1 MDSLSHENRTSDGF
15 ETRSGKGIHY
25 DLRAWTALGGLGTT
39 GASIKLSGEHSR
51 TRAAP
56 QAMRSHIQLVYLLL
70 SFISLS
76 SLTSAAC
83 ESYFVIPVLLIIC
96 FTNLPGPQNLAP
108 TSFCKCVCF
117 TNSTIIALDPP
128 ASSPTSPAFRSAL
141 FASRADGANSDAG
154 LDDDGRDRK
163 EYRAGNCNDCN
174 RQFCLDYN
182 LPICKGAR
190 VEDVFTTCFR
200 TSNILKRD
208 WVSGDGTNKPL

>member
-1 MDSLSHENRTSDGF
+1 MDSRPRFGWSRFHSRINWSDQG
-15 ETRSGKGIHY
+15 RSWTLNKRIHY

-39 GASIKLSGEHSR
+39 GASIKLSGEHFR

-70 SFISLS
+70 SFTSLS

-83 ESYFVIPVLLIIC
+83 ESYFVTPVLLIIC

-128 ASSPTSPAFRSAL
+128 ASSATSPAFRSAL
-141 FASRADGANSDAG
+141 FASRADGRIAMPG
-154 LDDDGRDRK
+154 
-163 EYRAGNCNDCN
+163 
-174 RQFCLDYN
+174 
-182 LPICKGAR
+182 
-190 VEDVFTTCFR
+190 
-200 TSNILKRD
+200 
-208 WVSGDGTNKPL
+208 